1 MFKYSVTDCK
11 VVFSYKA
18 WDNIDYSC
26 FNEISFP
33 RSLDVQYT
41 DVEEK
46 PARVQILDLNTNLI
60 ISQWNFVKRLW
71 ENVVWSMLKSKIE
84 IALEFFLTFTL
95 FSILKSQ
102 RQIWDI
108 LQGVNSKE
116 RV

>member
-1 MFKYSVTDCK
+1 
-11 VVFSYKA
+11 
-18 WDNIDYSC
+18 
-26 FNEISFP
+26 
-33 RSLDVQYT
+33 
-41 DVEEK
+41 
-46 PARVQILDLNTNLI
+46 
-60 ISQWNFVKRLW
+60 
-71 ENVVWSMLKSKIE
+71 MLKSKIE